1 MAEINP
7 KEIPKIEFQLHA
19 RCLLRKV
26 EQYFEDPVH
35 QKEYKA
41 WLREYKRSKKQT
53 AWQPLN
59 LSYKTKIYQLIN
71 TCTLKTEY
79 TWKNPLNV

>member
-26 EQYFEDPVH
+26 EQCFEDPVH

-53 AWQPLN
+53 A
-59 LSYKTKIYQLIN
+59 
-71 TCTLKTEY
+71 
-79 TWKNPLNV
+79 